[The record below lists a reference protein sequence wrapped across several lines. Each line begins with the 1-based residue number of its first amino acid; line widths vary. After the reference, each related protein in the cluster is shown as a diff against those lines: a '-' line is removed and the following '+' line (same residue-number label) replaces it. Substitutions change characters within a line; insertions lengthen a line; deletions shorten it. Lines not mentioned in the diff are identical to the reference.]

1 MMELYLPPIIK
12 SKDTKFKKGHTP
24 WNKGRKAFTTSDQEK
39 QRKALARLEEGR
51 RHVWGTRNRNIV
63 HNQRPTCVYD
73 LDGNF
78 LGVYLSATKA
88 AEAFGQIGRN
98 VRACILGKRKRCGN
112 YQFRAAKIEVYQG
125 QKLVKKEN
133 ITPYRRRTRWDNQK
147 K

>member
-1 MMELYLPPIIK
+1 MELYIEPAWATR
-12 SKDTKFKKGHTP
+12 DTKFKKGHTP
-24 WNKGRKAFTTSDQEK
+24 WNDGRKAFTTSDQEK

-51 RHVWGTRNRNIV
+51 RHVWDTRNRNIV

-112 YQFRAAKIEVYQG
+112 YQFRAAKVEMYHG
-125 QKLVKKEN
+125 QMLVKKSPIE
-133 ITPYRRRTRWDNQK
+133 PYKRNSRHTNK
-147 K
+147 